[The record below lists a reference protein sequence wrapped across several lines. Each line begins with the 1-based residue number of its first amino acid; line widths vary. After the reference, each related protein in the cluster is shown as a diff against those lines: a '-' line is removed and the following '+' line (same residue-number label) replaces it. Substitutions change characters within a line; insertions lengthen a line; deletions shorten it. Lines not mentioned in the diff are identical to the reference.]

1 VDLTNPGEKF
11 VLCHGG
17 RGGRGNSRFASSTRQ
32 TPRHAEDGR
41 PGEAGEF
48 ILILKSIAQV
58 GLVGL
63 PNAGKSSLLAALSAA
78 RPKIASYPF
87 TTLAP
92 YIGVVGSPEE
102 TRFTLAD
109 IPGLIEGANEGKG
122 LGHDFLRHIE
132 RCNLLLL
139 VIDTAGTDGRD
150 PAEDYRLLRKELR
163 LHDATLGRRPFLI
176 AANKSDLPESAKNM
190 ATLRTAARRAIFPIS
205 AKNGEG
211 LPELISA
218 IRHSLPA

>member
-1 VDLTNPGEKF
+1 
-11 VLCHGG
+11 
-17 RGGRGNSRFASSTRQ
+17 
-32 TPRHAEDGR
+32 
-41 PGEAGEF
+41 
-48 ILILKSIAQV
+48 LKSIAQV

-63 PNAGKSSLLAALSAA
+63 PNAGKSSLLAAFSAA

-132 RCNLLLL
+132 RCSVLLL
-139 VIDTAGTDGRD
+139 VIDTAGVDGRN

-163 LHDATLGRRPFLI
+163 LHDVALGKRPFLV
-176 AANKSDLPESAKNM
+176 AANKSDLPESAKNL
-190 ATLRTAARRAIFPIS
+190 AALRTAARRAIFPIS
-205 AKNGEG
+205 AKSGEG
-211 LPELISA
+211 LPALLDA
-218 IRHSLPA
+218 IRKSLPA